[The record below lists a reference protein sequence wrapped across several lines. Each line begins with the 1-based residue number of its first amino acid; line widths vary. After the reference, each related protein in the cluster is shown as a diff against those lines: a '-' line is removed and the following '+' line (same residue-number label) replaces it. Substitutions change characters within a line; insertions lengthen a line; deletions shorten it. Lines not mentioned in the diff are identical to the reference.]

1 MDITKKTYEREDVV
15 EKYYERYLKIPD
27 YFEINIS
34 KLVKEFPGK
43 KLLDVGCGPGQFS
56 RIFADQGFE
65 VVGID
70 YSKAMIDK
78 ANSLSVN
85 KDNLEY
91 NVMDM
96 RNLKGFFDKSTFDVI
111 WASASLLHLDL
122 DEIQKVLSDFKY
134 ILKRGGHIFLIV
146 KLGEQGTILL
156 NDGDLGES
164 VRRKFT
170 FINERWF
177 EELLKKLKLSIIDKK
192 LKKGSVINK
201 QSSYWGNYWLKSD

>member
-1 MDITKKTYEREDVV
+1 M
-15 EKYYERYLKIPD
+15 
-27 YFEINIS
+27 
-34 KLVKEFPGK
+34 
-43 KLLDVGCGPGQFS
+43 
-56 RIFADQGFE
+56 
-65 VVGID
+65 
-70 YSKAMIDK
+70 
-78 ANSLSVN
+78 
-85 KDNLEY
+85 
-91 NVMDM
+91 
-96 RNLKGFFDKSTFDVI
+96 
-111 WASASLLHLDL
+111 
-122 DEIQKVLSDFKY
+122 
-134 ILKRGGHIFLIV
+134 IV

>member
-1 MDITKKTYEREDVV
+1 MDITKKTYERKDVV

-56 RIFADQGFE
+56 RIFANQGFE

-91 NVMDM
+91 KVMDM
-96 RNLKGFFDKSTFDVI
+96 RNLKGFFDKSTFG
-111 WASASLLHLDL
+111 
-122 DEIQKVLSDFKY
+122 F
-134 ILKRGGHIFLIV
+134 
-146 KLGEQGTILL
+146 
-156 NDGDLGES
+156 
-164 VRRKFT
+164 
-170 FINERWF
+170 
-177 EELLKKLKLSIIDKK
+177 
-192 LKKGSVINK
+192 
-201 QSSYWGNYWLKSD
+201 